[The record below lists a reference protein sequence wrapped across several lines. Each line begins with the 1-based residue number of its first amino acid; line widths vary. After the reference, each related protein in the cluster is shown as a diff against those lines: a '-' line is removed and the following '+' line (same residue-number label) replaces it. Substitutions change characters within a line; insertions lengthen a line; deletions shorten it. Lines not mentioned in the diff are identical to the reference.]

1 MKFLSRLKL
10 WQKLAV
16 LVVAMAI
23 PSVLLGVFYL
33 SGANAQVALAQDE
46 IDGARYAQAL
56 GAVLAEIA
64 NHRSRLFAV
73 LAGDTARRDALGASD
88 LEMDK
93 DIAAVDASDAR
104 VGGRFKVTETWLGI
118 RADWLRLKAEG
129 LKLAPDEA
137 VNRHTELIQRLSKL
151 SETVAARSGLT
162 VDPSS
167 QTAVLI
173 DIAIRDVPSALIE
186 SGDVRWY
193 AARASIK
200 GYLGGDDR
208 MAIQLYHDSYS
219 DDFDSAARQLERASD
234 EAKARVQPQIE
245 AARGAFAAFFAVI
258 KTRIL
263 DAQKMDITTAEVY
276 TASGNVSTALKE
288 LSDVSYAAMTAA
300 VEQRLHAVTTWRN
313 LTTGITALA
322 LAFALALSWL
332 ITRSM
337 ARPLAHA
344 IAVFRKISAGK
355 YDSEIRLT
363 GTDEASQ
370 VLSALS
376 EMQDKLRTQIETE
389 RAAAAENTRIRQALD
404 RVSTSVVLA
413 DGHHKIIYLND
424 TAQATFARNQAEIRQ
439 SLPGFDAQHLRGSSL
454 EALATDAI
462 QHRRMLESLSGS
474 DVQERALGACTFRT
488 VSSPVVDDS
497 GARIG
502 TVVEWSDRTPEV
514 AVEREMQSMLS
525 AVIGGNLKRRI
536 DLGGKTGFFEA
547 MSRGVNHLADNMAEV
562 VAQVKS

>member
-23 PSVLLGVFYL
+23 PSALLGVFYL

-46 IDGARYAQAL
+46 IDGARYAQTL

-64 NHRSRLFAV
+64 NHRGRLFAV

-104 VGGRFKVTETWLGI
+104 VGGRFKVSETWLGI

-162 VDPSS
+162 VDPSA

-219 DDFDSAARQLERASD
+219 DDFDSAARRLERASN

-245 AARGAFAAFFAVI
+245 AARSAFAAFFAVI

-313 LTTGITALA
+313 LTAGITALA

-376 EMQDKLRTQIETE
+376 ASK
-389 RAAAAENTRIRQALD
+389 
-404 RVSTSVVLA
+404 
-413 DGHHKIIYLND
+413 
-424 TAQATFARNQAEIRQ
+424 
-439 SLPGFDAQHLRGSSL
+439 
-454 EALATDAI
+454 
-462 QHRRMLESLSGS
+462 
-474 DVQERALGACTFRT
+474 
-488 VSSPVVDDS
+488 
-497 GARIG
+497 
-502 TVVEWSDRTPEV
+502 
-514 AVEREMQSMLS
+514 
-525 AVIGGNLKRRI
+525 
-536 DLGGKTGFFEA
+536 
-547 MSRGVNHLADNMAEV
+547 
-562 VAQVKS
+562 